1 MNYTLERKSMYQ
13 HCLEAEKHEFV
24 ETNKAT
30 VESVKEC
37 IRMLEDLI
45 LAGSYANTLPLACF
59 DFFKKRMP
67 EAHYIKLLRFFVGA
81 PHHHKDI
88 VELSLYTTEGEINLL
103 LMVLYQGETKL
114 YLLSEGGNVSTLTR
128 LAYKLI
134 RIMFDLVHRSYED
147 VFHKLRRKRNKQ
159 DNETQDHRKPL
170 LMSSGANHA

>member
-1 MNYTLERKSMYQ
+1 MNLPLERKPVYQ
-13 HCLEAEKHEFV
+13 HCLETEKHQFV

-30 VESVKEC
+30 VESVKAIITEV
-37 IRMLEDLI
+37 EDLI
-45 LAGSYANTLPLACF
+45 LTGTYKDKLPLPCF

-67 EAHYIKLLRFFVGA
+67 EAHYIKLLRLFVGA

-88 VELSLYTTEGEINLL
+88 IDLSLYTTEGEINLL
-103 LMVLYQGETKL
+103 LMILYQGETKL

-134 RIMFDLVHRSYED
+134 RTMFDLKHRSYED
-147 VFHKLRRKRNKQ
+147 VYHKLRRKRNKQ
-159 DNETQDHRKPL
+159 DNDFQDHRKPL